1 MKKEYTLIFIVGLF
15 LLAYV
20 LDAVVEPLGVVLSS
34 PYQYINPSIYSQYP
48 FTGAS
53 IVIKALGIFLTP
65 LFFLSFME
73 KQYTAKGLILLIVAG
88 LTQLYGVQE
97 LATGAKLLPIEWTVS
112 LALGGAALL
121 APMIIYFI
129 RGTFS
134 SVSKTIVGPSLD
146 EDPFE
151 EEEQE

>member
-1 MKKEYTLIFIVGLF
+1 MKKEYVLIFIVGLF

-20 LDAVVEPLGVVLSS
+20 LDTVVEPLEAVLAS
-34 PYQYINPSIYSQYP
+34 PYAYISSDVFSQYP

-53 IVIKALGIFLTP
+53 IAIKALGIFLTP
-65 LFFLSFME
+65 LFLLSFME

-88 LTQLYGVQE
+88 LTQLYGIQE
-97 LATGAKLLPIEWTVS
+97 LTTGAKLLPIEWTVS
-112 LALGGAALL
+112 LALGGAVLL
-121 APMIIYFI
+121 IPMVLFFF

-134 SVSKTIVGPSLD
+134 SISKGITGPSLN

-151 EEEQE
+151 EEDQE

>member
-20 LDAVVEPLGVVLSS
+20 LDTVVEPLTAVLAS
-34 PYQYINPSIYSQYP
+34 PYAYINPEIFSQYP

-65 LFFLSFME
+65 LFLLSFME
-73 KQYTAKGLILLIVAG
+73 KQYVARGLILLIVAG

-97 LATGAKLLPIEWTVS
+97 LTTGAKLLPIEWTVS

-121 APMIIYFI
+121 VPMVFYFI

-134 SVSKTIVGPSLD
+134 SVSKSIAGPLD
-146 EDPFE
+146 DDPFE
-151 EEEQE
+151 EEDQE

>member
-20 LDAVVEPLGVVLSS
+20 LDTVVEPLEVVLAS
-34 PYQYINPSIYSQYP
+34 PYAYISSDIFSQYP

-53 IVIKALGIFLTP
+53 IAIKALGVFLTP
-65 LFFLSFME
+65 LFLLSFME

-88 LTQLYGVQE
+88 LTQLYGIQE

-121 APMIIYFI
+121 VPMVLYFT

-134 SVSKTIVGPSLD
+134 SVSKGIAGPLD

-151 EEEQE
+151 EEDQE

>member
-20 LDAVVEPLGVVLSS
+20 LDAVVDPLEVVLSS
-34 PYQYINPSIYSQYP
+34 PYKYINPGIYTQYP

-88 LTQLYGVQE
+88 LTQLYGIQE
-97 LATGAKLLPIEWTVS
+97 LATGAHLLPVEWTVS

-121 APMIIYFI
+121 VPMVFYLI
-129 RGTFS
+129 RGTFY
-134 SVSKTIVGPSLD
+134 SVSKTIVGPD
-146 EDPFE
+146 
-151 EEEQE
+151 

>member
-20 LDAVVEPLGVVLSS
+20 LDTVVEPLEVVLAS
-34 PYQYINPSIYSQYP
+34 PYAYISSDIFSQYP

-53 IVIKALGIFLTP
+53 IAIKALGVFLTP
-65 LFFLSFME
+65 LFLLSFME

-88 LTQLYGVQE
+88 LTQLYGIQE

-121 APMIIYFI
+121 VPMVLYFT

-134 SVSKTIVGPSLD
+134 SVSKGIAGPPD

-151 EEEQE
+151 EEDQE

>member
-20 LDAVVEPLGVVLSS
+20 LDTVVEPLTTVLAS
-34 PYQYINPSIYSQYP
+34 PYAYISSDIFSQYP

-53 IVIKALGIFLTP
+53 IIIKALGIFLTP
-65 LFFLSFME
+65 LFLLSFME
-73 KQYTAKGLILLIVAG
+73 KQYVARGLILLIVAG
-88 LTQLYGVQE
+88 LTQLYGIQE
-97 LATGAKLLPIEWTVS
+97 LTTGAKLLPIEWTVS

-121 APMIIYFI
+121 VPMVFYFI

-134 SVSKTIVGPSLD
+134 SVSKGIAGPLGD
-146 EDPFE
+146 DPFE
-151 EEEQE
+151 EEDQE

>member
-20 LDAVVEPLGVVLSS
+20 LDTVVEPLEVVLAS
-34 PYQYINPSIYSQYP
+34 PYAYISSSIFSQYP

-65 LFFLSFME
+65 LFLLSFME

-88 LTQLYGVQE
+88 LTQLYGIQE
-97 LATGAKLLPIEWTVS
+97 LTTGAKLLPIEWTVS
-112 LALGGAALL
+112 LALGGAVLL
-121 APMIIYFI
+121 APMVLYFI
-129 RGTFS
+129 RGTVS
-134 SVSKTIVGPSLD
+134 SVSKGIAGPLGD
-146 EDPFE
+146 DPFE
-151 EEEQE
+151 EEDQE

>member
-1 MKKEYTLIFIVGLF
+1 MKKEYKLIFIVGLF

-20 LDAVVEPLGVVLSS
+20 LDTVVEPLEVVLAS
-34 PYQYINPSIYSQYP
+34 PYAYISSSIFSQYP

-65 LFFLSFME
+65 LFLLSFME
-73 KQYTAKGLILLIVAG
+73 KQYVAKGLILLIVAG
-88 LTQLYGVQE
+88 LTQLYGIQE
-97 LATGAKLLPIEWTVS
+97 LTTGAKLLPIEWTVS

-121 APMIIYFI
+121 APMVLYFI
-129 RGTFS
+129 RGSLS
-134 SVSKTIVGPSLD
+134 SVSKGIAGPSLD

-151 EEEQE
+151 EEDQE

>member
-20 LDAVVEPLGVVLSS
+20 LDTVVEPLTVVLAS
-34 PYQYINPSIYSQYP
+34 PYAYINPGIFSQYP

-65 LFFLSFME
+65 LFLLSFME
-73 KQYTAKGLILLIVAG
+73 KQYVARGLILLIVAG
-88 LTQLYGVQE
+88 LTQLYGIQE
-97 LATGAKLLPIEWTVS
+97 LTTGAKLLPIEWTVS
-112 LALGGAALL
+112 LALGGVALL
-121 APMIIYFI
+121 VPMILYFI

-134 SVSKTIVGPSLD
+134 SVSKGIAGPLGD
-146 EDPFE
+146 DPFE
-151 EEEQE
+151 EENQE

>member
-20 LDAVVEPLGVVLSS
+20 LDTVVEPLTTVLAS
-34 PYQYINPSIYSQYP
+34 PYAYISSDIFSQYP

-53 IVIKALGIFLTP
+53 IVIKAVGIFLTP
-65 LFFLSFME
+65 LFLLSFME
-73 KQYTAKGLILLIVAG
+73 KQYVVKGLILLIVAG
-88 LTQLYGVQE
+88 LTQLYGIQE
-97 LATGAKLLPIEWTVS
+97 LTTGAKLLPIEWTVS

-121 APMIIYFI
+121 VPMIFYFI

-134 SVSKTIVGPSLD
+134 SVSKGIAGPLD

-151 EEEQE
+151 EDQE

>member
-20 LDAVVEPLGVVLSS
+20 LDAVVEPLSVVLTS
-34 PYQYINPSIYSQYP
+34 PYQYINSDIFSQYP

-112 LALGGAALL
+112 LALGGVALL
-121 APMIIYFI
+121 APMVLYFI
-129 RGTFS
+129 RGTFY
-134 SVSKTIVGPSLD
+134 SVSKTIVGPSSD
-146 EDPFE
+146 EDPFDE
-151 EEEQE
+151 EDQE

>member
-20 LDAVVEPLGVVLSS
+20 LDTVVEPLNAVLTS
-34 PYQYINPSIYSQYP
+34 PYAYISSDIFSQYP

-53 IVIKALGIFLTP
+53 IAIKALGVFLTP
-65 LFFLSFME
+65 LFLLSFME

-88 LTQLYGVQE
+88 LTQLYGIQE

-121 APMIIYFI
+121 VPMVLYFT

-134 SVSKTIVGPSLD
+134 SVSKGIAGPLD

-151 EEEQE
+151 EEDQE

>member
-1 MKKEYTLIFIVGLF
+1 MKKEYVLIFIVGLF

-20 LDAVVEPLGVVLSS
+20 LDTVVEPLEAVLAS
-34 PYQYINPSIYSQYP
+34 PYAYISSDVFSQYP

-53 IVIKALGIFLTP
+53 IVIKAVGIFLTP
-65 LFFLSFME
+65 LFLLSFME

-88 LTQLYGVQE
+88 LTQLYGIQE
-97 LATGAKLLPIEWTVS
+97 LTTGAKLLPIEWTVS

-121 APMIIYFI
+121 VPMIFYFT

-134 SVSKTIVGPSLD
+134 SVSKGIAGPLGD
-146 EDPFE
+146 DPFDE
-151 EEEQE
+151 EDQE

>member
-20 LDAVVEPLGVVLSS
+20 LDTVVEPLTTVLAS
-34 PYQYINPSIYSQYP
+34 PYAYISSDIFSQYP

-65 LFFLSFME
+65 LFLLSFME
-73 KQYTAKGLILLIVAG
+73 KQYVVRGLILLIVAG
-88 LTQLYGVQE
+88 LTQLYGIQE
-97 LATGAKLLPIEWTVS
+97 LTTGAKLLPIEWTVS

-121 APMIIYFI
+121 VPMILYFI

-134 SVSKTIVGPSLD
+134 SVSKGIAGPLGD
-146 EDPFE
+146 DPFE
-151 EEEQE
+151 EEDQE

>member
-20 LDAVVEPLGVVLSS
+20 LDTVVEPLTVVLAS
-34 PYQYINPSIYSQYP
+34 PYAYINSEIFSQYP

-65 LFFLSFME
+65 LFLLSFME
-73 KQYTAKGLILLIVAG
+73 KQYTARGLILLIVAG
-88 LTQLYGVQE
+88 LTQLYGIQE
-97 LATGAKLLPIEWTVS
+97 LTTGAKLLPIEWTVS

-121 APMIIYFI
+121 IPMVFYFI
-129 RGTFS
+129 RGTVS
-134 SVSKTIVGPSLD
+134 SVSKGIAGPLGD
-146 EDPFE
+146 DPFE
-151 EEEQE
+151 EEDQE